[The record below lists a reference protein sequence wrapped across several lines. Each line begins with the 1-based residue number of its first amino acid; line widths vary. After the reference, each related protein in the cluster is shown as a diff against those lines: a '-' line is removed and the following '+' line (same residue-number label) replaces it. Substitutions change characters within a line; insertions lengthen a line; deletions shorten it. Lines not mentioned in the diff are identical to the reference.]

1 MRKIRVLIVDD
12 SHQVRHALKFILDQH
27 MCIEVV
33 GEASDAN
40 KAVQLVMEL
49 QPDVVLVDSQ
59 MPGVD
64 GTETT
69 RRIKEMTPQVKVL
82 FMTVHEKHID
92 QALNAGAD
100 AYIFKD
106 SGREKLLDAVKKLSS
121 G

>member
-12 SHQVRHALKFILDQH
+12 DHQVRHALKFILDQH
-27 MCIEVV
+27 MGIEVV
-33 GEASDAN
+33 GEASDA
-40 KAVQLVMEL
+40 KQAVQVVMEL

-64 GTETT
+64 GIETT
-69 RRIKEMTPQVKVL
+69 RRIKAMTPHVKVL
-82 FMTVHEKHID
+82 FMTVHEKHIE

-106 SGREKLLDAVKKLSS
+106 SGRGKLLDAVKKLSS